1 MNRIQARIDARNEQ
15 LKQAEQAAIDKV
27 TANCDNTDEE
37 ELALYQTQKSLA
49 QASCLITTEEALT
62 LYAIFGGE
70 TASIEQWKARSLAE
84 KITAL
89 ETIFEIHQKMNS

>member
-1 MNRIQARIDARNEQ
+1 MNRILKAIGVRAARLETAD
-15 LKQAEQAAIDKV
+15 QAAIDKV
-27 TANCDNTDEE
+27 AANCDDTDEE

-49 QASCLITTEEALT
+49 QANGLITTEEALT

-70 TASIEQWKARSLAE
+70 TASIGQWKARSLAE

-89 ETIFEIHQKMNS
+89 ETIFEIHQKMGR